1 MAFEI
6 EVKHIH
12 PDDSP
17 REHAMY
23 HARGCQQIDNGLYGR
38 VFDDKSANQIIK
50 VFSGHDAGYN
60 AYLEVMSRLDID
72 NPHLPKIHH
81 VVMYKNGDDVYQ
93 NCSVVYMEKL
103 TKGKV
108 RTEFDDNGCQKGPM
122 TWHERIVSRVK
133 LIAWAMNGGEQF
145 PHLNA
150 KHQELFALLC
160 LARERGQQIAPEH
173 GVEWD
178 LHTGNIMWRGST
190 WVVTDPLS

>member
-1 MAFEI
+1 MTFEI
-6 EVKHIH
+6 EIKHIH

-17 REHAMY
+17 NEHAMY
-23 HARGCQQIDNGLYGR
+23 HVRGCQQIDNGLYGR

-50 VFSGHDAGYN
+50 IFGGQDAGYN
-60 AYLEVMSRLDID
+60 AYLEVMSQLDID

-108 RTEFDDNGCQKGPM
+108 RTEVDNIGYRIGPM
-122 TWHERIVSRVK
+122 TWHERIVDRVK

-145 PHLNA
+145 PHLNF

-160 LARERGQQIAPEH
+160 LARERAKQTDPDNCID
-173 GVEWD
+173 WD